1 MEKSQ
6 NIETKNAFT
15 PFFYYVLRFTSIR
28 HVFALWLQEAYGADM
43 HLPLL
48 PSWS

>member
-1 MEKSQ
+1 MEKTQ
-6 NIETKNAFT
+6 NIGTKSAFM

-28 HVFALWLQEAYGADM
+28 HVFARWLQEAYGADM
-43 HLPLL
+43 RLPLF